1 MDRYTKA
8 VLTVIAGCLLVVV
21 GNQIDFPPKAYAA
34 DGDDRML
41 EVANGG
47 HAYYFDGNSLHVCV
61 GVQGCTKIRG
71 TKETPRTPEGIRSVL
86 GQQESDVF
94 LTSTMRDA

>member
-1 MDRYTKA
+1 MSRA
-8 VLTVIAGCLLVVV
+8 VGRVALFFNITHLDVIVELSTDIRLF
-21 GNQIDFPPKAYAA
+21 DFPPKAYAA

-86 GQQESDVF
+86 G
-94 LTSTMRDA
+94 